1 MPLSDFLSLTDDTL
15 REQFEAKPVDKTAIR
30 KPFKKALQAAI
41 KQFEEGRTK
50 APNRMWTANGDTVK
64 FTPKLKGQPL
74 AISDKTEL
82 FIPSERF
89 VEALNKLIANVDA
102 GELDDLLTEGST
114 PSAKPTKQ
122 KFPKE
127 LRSDWD
133 SLSRGEKQS
142 IGSLWN
148 HGKNPDLSE
157 RSKVG
162 DKPDAP
168 YAGATSKAA
177 KKK

>member
-30 KPFKKALQAAI
+30 KPFKKALGAAI

-114 PSAKPTKQ
+114 PSAKP
-122 KFPKE
+122 
-127 LRSDWD
+127 
-133 SLSRGEKQS
+133 
-142 IGSLWN
+142 
-148 HGKNPDLSE
+148 
-157 RSKVG
+157 
-162 DKPDAP
+162 
-168 YAGATSKAA
+168 KAA
-177 KKK
+177 AVRASSSDPLTNIRRAFANRIGKKKQTAAEAAAALKEAGKYDAADIDKVLAEKSGK